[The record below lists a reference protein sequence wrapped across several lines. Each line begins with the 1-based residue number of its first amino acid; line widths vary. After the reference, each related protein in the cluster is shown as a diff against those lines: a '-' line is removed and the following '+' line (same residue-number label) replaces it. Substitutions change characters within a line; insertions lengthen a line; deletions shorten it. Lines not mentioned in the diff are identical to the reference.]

1 MCLVYQV
8 KTSCFFSTHHYVL
21 FHGEEKS
28 ESKTSRLL
36 KEAEQS
42 IASAETSVNKANSI
56 VAVSYK

>member
-1 MCLVYQV
+1 MLKVTAALIILGSFTY
-8 KTSCFFSTHHYVL
+8 YVL
-21 FHGEEKS
+21 FQGEVKR

-56 VAVSYK
+56 VAISYK

>member
-1 MCLVYQV
+1 MLKVTAALIILSSFTY
-8 KTSCFFSTHHYVL
+8 YVL
-21 FHGEEKS
+21 FQGEEKR

-56 VAVSYK
+56 IAVSYK

>member
-1 MCLVYQV
+1 MLKVTAINYFG
-8 KTSCFFSTHHYVL
+8 KFTYYVL

-28 ESKTSRLL
+28 ESKPSRLL

-56 VAVSYK
+56 VPISYK

>member
-1 MCLVYQV
+1 MLKVTAALIILGSFTY
-8 KTSCFFSTHHYVL
+8 YVL
-21 FHGEEKS
+21 FHGEEKN

-56 VAVSYK
+56 VPISYK

>member
-1 MCLVYQV
+1 
-8 KTSCFFSTHHYVL
+8 VL

>member
-1 MCLVYQV
+1 MLKVTAALIILGSFTY
-8 KTSCFFSTHHYVL
+8 YVL
-21 FHGEEKS
+21 FQSEEKR

>member
-1 MCLVYQV
+1 MLKVTAALIILGSFTY
-8 KTSCFFSTHHYVL
+8 YVL
-21 FHGEEKS
+21 FQGEEKR

-42 IASAETSVNKANSI
+42 IASAESSVNKANSI

>member
-1 MCLVYQV
+1 MLKVTAALIILGSFTY
-8 KTSCFFSTHHYVL
+8 YVL
-21 FHGEEKS
+21 FHSEEKS

-56 VAVSYK
+56 VPISYK

>member
-1 MCLVYQV
+1 MLKVTAALIILGSFTY
-8 KTSCFFSTHHYVL
+8 YVL

-56 VAVSYK
+56 VSISYK

>member
-1 MCLVYQV
+1 MLKITAALIILGSFTY
-8 KTSCFFSTHHYVL
+8 YVL
-21 FHGEEKS
+21 FPSEEKS

-56 VAVSYK
+56 VPISYK

>member
-1 MCLVYQV
+1 MLKITAALIILGSFTY
-8 KTSCFFSTHHYVL
+8 YVL
-21 FHGEEKS
+21 FHSEEKS

-56 VAVSYK
+56 VPISYK

>member
-1 MCLVYQV
+1 MLKVTAALIILGSFTY
-8 KTSCFFSTHHYVL
+8 YVL
-21 FHGEEKS
+21 FHGEEKR

-56 VAVSYK
+56 VAISYK